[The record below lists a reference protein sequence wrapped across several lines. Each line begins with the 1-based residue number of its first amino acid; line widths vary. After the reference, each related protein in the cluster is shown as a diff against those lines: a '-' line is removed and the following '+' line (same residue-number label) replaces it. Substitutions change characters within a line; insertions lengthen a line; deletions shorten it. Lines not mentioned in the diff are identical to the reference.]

1 MGPEPAGPWIM
12 AQIWTDL
19 LFAHWPIG
27 PAALR
32 EIVPRPLEIEPYDGQ
47 AWLGVIPFG
56 MQGVRP
62 RGIPPLPWLSR
73 FLELNVRT
81 YVTLG
86 GVSGVYFFSLD
97 AGNPL
102 AVAAAR
108 RWFHLPYYRAR
119 MQWRTH
125 QGVVEYRS
133 RRTHRAAPSAE
144 LAVDYRPRG
153 APFTASHGSFAEWAT
168 ERYRLY
174 TTDAQGA
181 MWTAEIR
188 HPRWSLQEADATF
201 RINTMTQALGLG
213 LPASE
218 PILHFARRQGVHV
231 WPLRPAPDVQP
242 PTY

>member
-1 MGPEPAGPWIM
+1 M
-12 AQIWTDL
+12 AQTWTDL
-19 LFAHWPIG
+19 LFAHWPIA
-27 PAALR
+27 PAALHQ
-32 EIVPRPLEIEPYDGQ
+32 IVPRPLEIEPYDGQ

-108 RWFHLPYYRAR
+108 RWFSLPYYRAR
-119 MQWRTH
+119 MQWRTR
-125 QGVVEYRS
+125 QGLVEYRS
-133 RRTHRAAPSAE
+133 RRTHRAAPPAE

-153 APFTASHGSFAEWAT
+153 EPFSAPRGSFAEWAT

-174 TTDAQGA
+174 TADDQGA
-181 MWTAEIR
+181 LWTAEIR
-188 HPRWSLQEADATF
+188 HPRWSLQEADAEF
-201 RINTMTQALGLG
+201 RINTMTRGLAVALPETAPVLQ
-213 LPASE
+213 
-218 PILHFARRQGVHV
+218 FARRQDVRV
-231 WPLRPAPDVQP
+231 WPLRRAS
-242 PTY
+242 TR